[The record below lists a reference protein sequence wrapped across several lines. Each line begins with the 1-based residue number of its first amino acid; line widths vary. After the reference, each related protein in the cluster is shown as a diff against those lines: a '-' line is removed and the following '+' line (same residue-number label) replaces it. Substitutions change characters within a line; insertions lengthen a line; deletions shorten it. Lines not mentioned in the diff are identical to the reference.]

1 METFL
6 FILGRKPLISL
17 VEIISM
23 WGEKS
28 IKAFEDELALVE
40 LDGQDPRVRNI
51 ESTLLRMGGTM
62 KIAKVFHEFPSEP
75 QIEELI
81 EKSYAGVHGRIM
93 SLKKVLCGVNTYSLP
108 QGSNKL
114 VTNFLKIFKKYLTEL
129 GYASRYLN
137 KSNANLDSAVALTE
151 NIIHKGIEFNFAIVE
166 GRFYATYTVAAQDFR
181 LYSERDYHKPYRD
194 NQAGMLPPKLAQI
207 MIGIGEGMVEK
218 KIKTGSENTGTMTR
232 FASLYDPFCGSG
244 TMLMESLLSRINCIG
259 SDIRQETV
267 AGARQNCEWIQKNF
281 EHTRHYTFETFHQDV
296 TSLNPQEIAKK
307 YHPSM
312 IVSESFLGPYF
323 KKKPTPAE
331 MEKVQHNLGDLYK
344 KAIEKFAQLNVPI
357 VFAIAAHKKSS
368 ADYVFNEQIIEA
380 IKSARLIST
389 PLLPNWILKR
399 FTPESALRAGYC
411 LDRHT
416 LIYDRDDAM
425 VAREIFVLMPQQ

>member
-1 METFL
+1 
-6 FILGRKPLISL
+6 
-17 VEIISM
+17 M

-28 IKAFEDELALVE
+28 IKAFEDELAIVE
-40 LDGQDPRVRNI
+40 LDGEDSRVQNI

-62 KIAKVFHEFPSEP
+62 KIAKVFHEFPREP

-81 EKSYAGVHGRIM
+81 EKSYAGVHSRIM

-108 QGSNKL
+108 ESSNKL

-151 NIIHKGIEFNFAIVE
+151 NIIHKGVEFNFAMVE
-166 GRFYATYTVAAQDFR
+166 GRFYATYTVASQDFR
-181 LYSERDYHKPYRD
+181 LYAERDYHKPYRD

-207 MIGIGEGMVEK
+207 MIGIGEGLVEK
-218 KIKTGSENTGTMTR
+218 KSKTGQANYSHETSLLGYTR
-232 FASLYDPFCGSG
+232 TLYDPFCGSG
-244 TMLMESLLSRINCIG
+244 TILMESLLSRINCIG

-267 AGARQNCEWIQKNF
+267 LGARQNCEWIQSTF
-281 EHTRHYTFETFHQDV
+281 EHTKHYTFKTFHQDV
-296 TSLNPQEIAKK
+296 TSMNPEEIVKE

-312 IVSESFLGPYF
+312 VVSESFLGPYF
-323 KKKPTPAE
+323 KKKPTPVE

-344 KAIEKFAQLNVPI
+344 KAIEKFARLDVPI
-357 VFAIAAHKKSS
+357 VFAVAAHKKSS
-368 ADYVFNEQIIEA
+368 TDYIFNEEIIEG
-380 IKSARLIST
+380 IKSVHLTST

-399 FTPESALRAGYC
+399 LTPDQALAKGYC
-411 LDRHT
+411 IGRNT
-416 LIYDRDDAM
+416 LIYDRDDQM
-425 VAREIFVLMPQQ
+425 VAREIFVLMPR